1 MTKTPSEQCDVVIV
15 GARVA
20 GTATAIELAKQGVH
34 VIVIDAATFPSDT
47 LSTHLIFPSCV
58 AELSALGALDRILA
72 SGTPTMPSVQF
83 THGGMKANGSF
94 SPVDGFDY
102 AMCPGRK
109 NLDHSLI
116 QTAQASGAEIR
127 EATKLTGLIRHN
139 GRVTGVTW
147 NRRDGSHGQISC
159 KLVIGADGRRS
170 SVAKHAG
177 VIQPYRWAENGR
189 GLVYTYVDDPLDTQA
204 RSAVHQW
211 RIDDTLGMYFPTDDN
226 GGLVLFMGPKS
237 EVSQYGQDLQ
247 KWKETLAL
255 FPGLEERIAGG
266 QPRHRLRKAADTYS
280 YFRRATGPGWALV
293 GDSAQFKDPAIA
305 QGIRDAIVYGR
316 KLAQT
321 VARNIQTTES
331 LDQHLYVWELQRDRD
346 CLPSYHWGLQQ
357 TNTDPISPLEL
368 EAYKDIAADTE
379 IARLWMDLFSR
390 NREISDFMTPRNQ
403 LTWMIR
409 ALRQPGVDRSKVF
422 TQGRQ
427 LIAAQL
433 GLVRDLARLKRGKRI
448 RSTGSQMWT
457 SNWWAA
463 GPWEGGADR
472 NLTTRRTSTPT
483 SSTQPEQAQTS
494 EPTNSILAR

>member
-1 MTKTPSEQCDVVIV
+1 MTKTASEQCDVVIV

-20 GTATAIELAKQGVH
+20 GTATAIELAKRGIH

-94 SPVDGFDY
+94 SPVDGFDF
-102 AMCPGRK
+102 AMCPGRP
-109 NLDHSLI
+109 NLDHALI
-116 QTAQASGAEIR
+116 QTAQASGADIR
-127 EATKLTGLIRHN
+127 EATKLTGLIRRN
-139 GRVTGVTW
+139 GRVAGVTW
-147 NRRDGSHGQISC
+147 SRRDGSHGQISC
-159 KLVIGADGRRS
+159 RLVVGADGRRS
-170 SVAKHAG
+170 SVAKYVGA
-177 VIQPYRWAENGR
+177 IQPYRWAENGR
-189 GLVYTYVDDPLDTQA
+189 GLVYTYVDDPLDAKA
-204 RSAVHQW
+204 RSTVHQW

-226 GGLVLFMGPKS
+226 GGLVLFMGPKA
-237 EVSQYGQDLQ
+237 EVSQYGHDLQ
-247 KWKETLAL
+247 KWKQTLAL
-255 FPGLEERIAGG
+255 FPGLEARIAGG
-266 QPRHRLRKAADTYS
+266 QPRRRLRKAADTYS

-293 GDSAQFKDPAIA
+293 GDSAQFKDPVIA

-331 LDQHLYVWELQRDRD
+331 LDRHLYAWELQRDRE

-390 NREISDFMTPRNQ
+390 SREISDFMTPQNQ
-403 LTWMIR
+403 LAWTIR
-409 ALRQPGVDRSKVF
+409 ALRQSGVDRSKVLG
-422 TQGRQ
+422 QGHH
-427 LIAAQL
+427 LVAAQL
-433 GLVRDLARLKRGKRI
+433 DLLRDLSRLKRGKRI
-448 RSTGSQMWT
+448 RST
-457 SNWWAA
+457 SNQQWASDRWAA
-463 GPWEGGADR
+463 GPWQGGADG
-472 NLTTRRTSTPT
+472 NLTARTTSTSYRPG
-483 SSTQPEQAQTS
+483 QAQTS
-494 EPTNSILAR
+494 QLADTSPAR